1 MIIWVII
8 PPLFAFI
15 ILFKYRH
22 QLEEDHVKNYYLILY
37 QGLRHKVF
45 YWEFI
50 NTIRKVMIISLNTIL
65 SVLSLEY
72 RVLFGI
78 LLLFAVARIQLM
90 MNPYKLKENND
101 IEVMSIIAGLLILYC
116 GIIFEEGQDYNYPL
130 FDFIAVIILVV
141 FNSIFLTQ
149 WMYYFLESI
158 NFKNE
163 NLKKLVQMYGTLLCK
178 RKKEKEGNTKIEID
192 ETEYLKAGND
202 EKDSDED
209 QIAKPKKSTTI
220 RTRYKF

>member
-1 MIIWVII
+1 M
-8 PPLFAFI
+8 FAFI
-15 ILFKYRH
+15 ILFIYRH

-37 QGLRHKVF
+37 QGLRHEVF

-72 RVLFGI
+72 RVLLGI
-78 LLLFAVARIQLM
+78 TMLFAVARIQLIM
-90 MNPYKLKENND
+90 SPYKLKENND

-116 GIIFEEGQDYNYPL
+116 GIIFEEGQDYDYPL
-130 FDFIAVIILVV
+130 FDFIAVLILVV

-149 WMYYFLESI
+149 WLYYFLESI

-178 RKKEKEGNTKIEID
+178 SKKQTEVNTEVEID
-192 ETEYLKAGND
+192 ETEYVKAGNE
-202 EKDSDED
+202 EKDNDED
-209 QIAKPKKSTTI
+209 QKTKPQKSSTV
-220 RTRYKF
+220 RPRYSFKDLIIYV

>member
-1 MIIWVII
+1 M
-8 PPLFAFI
+8 FAFI
-15 ILFKYRH
+15 ILFIYRH

-37 QGLRHKVF
+37 QGLRNKVF

-50 NTIRKVMIISLNTIL
+50 NTIRKVMIIGLNTIL

-78 LLLFAVARIQLM
+78 LLLFAVARIQLI

-101 IEVMSIIAGLLILYC
+101 IEVMSIITGMLILYC

-178 RKKEKEGNTKIEID
+178 RKKENEGNTEIEID

>member
-22 QLEEDHVKNYYLILY
+22 QLEEDNVKNYYLILY

-72 RVLFGI
+72 RVLLGII
-78 LLLFAVARIQLM
+78 LLFLISRIQLM
-90 MNPYKLKENND
+90 MSPYKLKENND
-101 IEVMSIIAGLLILYC
+101 IEVMSIIAGMLVLYC
-116 GIIFEEGQDYNYPL
+116 GIIFEEGQTYDYPK
-130 FDFIAVIILVV
+130 FDSVAMFILIIYNVM
-141 FNSIFLTQ
+141 FLAH
-149 WMYYFLESI
+149 WVYFFLESF
-158 NFKNE
+158 NFTNE
-163 NLKKLVQMYGTLLCK
+163 TLRNLVKMYGFIL
-178 RKKEKEGNTKIEID
+178 
-192 ETEYLKAGND
+192 
-202 EKDSDED
+202 
-209 QIAKPKKSTTI
+209 
-220 RTRYKF
+220 